1 MINIIDTP
9 EALQSLKPNAEWV
22 LRGDVLEWRDE
33 EQTEPTALELSNEV
47 TRLQAVYDSQLYA
60 RKRAAEYPS
69 IGDQLDM
76 IYHNGDGGATFQAAI
91 KAVKD
96 KYPKE

>member
-1 MINIIDTP
+1 MIKTID
-9 EALQSLKPNAEWV
+9 ALESLKPNAEWV
-22 LRGDVLEWRDE
+22 LRGDVLEWLDS
-33 EQTEPTALELSNEV
+33 EQTEPTADELKAEV
-47 TRLQAVYDSQLYA
+47 TRLQAEYDAQAYA
-60 RKRAAEYPS
+60 RSRANEYPS